1 MPDAPAIHDLRLM
14 TSPEVKAA
22 LPGIGCLLVPVGSCE
37 QHGTNLALAA
47 DAGQAEAYARL
58 LAERIHPRVAV
69 APTLNY
75 GLSEHHM
82 HFAGSTT
89 LTSQTFVNLCV
100 EVALG
105 FTRHGLDH
113 VLFVNGHGG
122 NDAALSIVCDRLHGQ
137 HGMQAAHT
145 TAAVLGA
152 LEQAP
157 KIHQGRDVG
166 HGCEFEVSSAMH
178 LCPEMVREAAL
189 TAGDLVENT
198 VRHTRAIG
206 SLIHRAYYW
215 EERTRNGVLG
225 DAAATAS
232 AADGREMTER
242 GLRMLCEFL
251 EDFMALPAPGDAETT
266 RK

>member
-1 MPDAPAIHDLRLM
+1 MAETPAIHDLRLM

-22 LPGIGCLLVPVGSCE
+22 LPDIGCLLVPVGSCE
-37 QHGTNLALAA
+37 QHGPNLALAA
-47 DAGQAEAYARL
+47 DAAQAAAYARV
-58 LAERIHPRVAV
+58 LARAMHPRLAV
-69 APTLNY
+69 APTINY

-89 LTSQTFVNLCV
+89 LSAETFINICV
-100 EVALG
+100 EVVVG
-105 FTRHGLDH
+105 FARHGLHH

-122 NDAALSIVCDRLHGQ
+122 TDAALAIACDRLHGG

-145 TAAVLGA
+145 TAAIVGA
-152 LEQAP
+152 AEQAP

-166 HGCEFEVSSAMH
+166 HGCEFEVSSSMH

-189 TAGDLVENT
+189 TPGDLVEST
-198 VRHTRAIG
+198 VRHTRALG
-206 SLIHRAYYW
+206 SLIHRAYHW

-225 DAAATAS
+225 DAAAAAS

-242 GLRMLCEFL
+242 GTRILCEFL
-251 EDFMALPAPGDAETT
+251 EDFMALPVPGEG
-266 RK
+266 

>member
-1 MPDAPAIHDLRLM
+1 MAEAPAIHDLRLT

-22 LPGIGCLLVPVGSCE
+22 PPSIGCLLVPVGSCE
-37 QHGTNLALAA
+37 QHGPNLALAA
-47 DAGQAEAYARL
+47 DAAQAAAYARL
-58 LAERIHPRVAV
+58 LAQAMHPRVAV
-69 APTLNY
+69 APTINY

-89 LTSQTFVNLCV
+89 LSAGTFIELCV

-105 FTRHGLDH
+105 FARHGLHH

-122 NDAALSIVCDRLHGQ
+122 NDAALSIACGRLHGQ

-145 TAAVLGA
+145 TAGGLGA

-189 TAGDLVENT
+189 TPGDLVEST
-198 VRHTRAIG
+198 VRHTRALG
-206 SLIHRAYYW
+206 SLIHRAYHW

-225 DAAATAS
+225 DAAAAAS
-232 AADGREMTER
+232 AAHGREITER

-251 EDFMALPAPGDAETT
+251 EDFMALPVPGGAEVAGQ
-266 RK
+266 